1 MAGHELAILLRDEAF
16 KVKYSSAAVSEKR
29 RKDIYN
35 SLEKI
40 IIDELQTLIAE
51 EVHNKCHGCLI
62 DHPSQMQHQLCLF
75 MDRHDHT
82 DMFVATAMHRINPN
96 KIMEKGY
103 PVIEEM
109 ALKDSEIVVAY
120 KMWLNI
126 KQNVINGFPDLWIE
140 QWGEKVKQA
149 WGK

>member
-1 MAGHELAILLRDEAF
+1 
-16 KVKYSSAAVSEKR
+16 
-29 RKDIYN
+29 
-35 SLEKI
+35 
-40 IIDELQTLIAE
+40 
-51 EVHNKCHGCLI
+51 
-62 DHPSQMQHQLCLF
+62 

-82 DMFVATAMHRINPN
+82 DMFVDIAMRRIKPN
-96 KIMEKGY
+96 KIMEKWY
-103 PVIEEM
+103 PLIQEM
-109 ALKDSEIVVAY
+109 KLKDSEIVVAY